1 MVKRCAFVTVCLDV
15 AVCAWLS
22 LHTFCLRTRGSVSA
36 VSLCILNHVLW
47 LGVVWQIVGLSRR
60 ECESGCGCVSGTVA
74 DFGRDRFSNCCYTR
88 GRRSLPVTCFV
99 STLTFRVETVGEVIV
114 CLCVCDRLQTKCSL
128 SPTSSS
134 LPIPNSSHRPG
145 HRYLFL
151 YIPSVLAPCD
161 VSTEGHL
168 DSICSKM
175 CICTKTI
182 YNVADSSGFSLAAPY
197 TFLFYN
203 FS

>member
-88 GRRSLPVTCFV
+88 GRRSLPVTYGE
-99 STLTFRVETVGEVIV
+99 TLFLLLPLGLRPWEKS
-114 CLCVCDRLQTKCSL
+114 LCVCVCVTVSRLSVL
-128 SPTSSS
+128 SHPPHPPYPSPTPAIGRVTVIFFCIS
-134 LPIPNSSHRPG
+134 LL
-145 HRYLFL
+145 YLL
-151 YIPSVLAPCD
+151 HV
-161 VSTEGHL
+161 
-168 DSICSKM
+168 M
-175 CICTKTI
+175 
-182 YNVADSSGFSLAAPY
+182 
-197 TFLFYN
+197 
-203 FS
+203 